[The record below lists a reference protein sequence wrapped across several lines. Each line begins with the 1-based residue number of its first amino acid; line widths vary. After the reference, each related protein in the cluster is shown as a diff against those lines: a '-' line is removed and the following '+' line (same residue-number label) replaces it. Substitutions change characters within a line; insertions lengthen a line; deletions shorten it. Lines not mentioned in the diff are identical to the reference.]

1 MADQDEI
8 DDWLDSDSDDDT
20 GVEGVAPG
28 TPNDSFVADLMTPGT
43 TPEALRK
50 TEAKTTPSPQ
60 APAPPRRRPC

>member
-20 GVEGVAPG
+20 GGEGVAPG

-50 TEAKTTPSPQ
+50 TQNIIIWAQRERSSAG
-60 APAPPRRRPC
+60 